1 MYEAFRRTKETSVK
15 VFLSLK
21 EQDIKID
28 VPLGFLGH
36 MLELFFFNAGISAQ
50 VNASGDTHVDDHH
63 IVEDVAI
70 VLGKA
75 LKDLWTAEARERYG
89 WAAMP
94 MDDTLVIAALDL
106 SGRGSLVWKGTF
118 PTPKCGDFDTEL
130 IPEFWRAF
138 SREAALTLHLHALC
152 VDNSHHLA
160 EASFKGIGRALREAL
175 KPSERPSSTK
185 EIVT

>member
-15 VFLSLK
+15 VFLSPK
-21 EQDIKID
+21 QQDIKID
-28 VPLGFLGH
+28 VPVGFLRH

-50 VNASGDTHVDDHH
+50 INASGDTHVDDHH

-118 PTPKCGDFDTEL
+118 PAQVRRLRHGAHTGILARLQPRSGLDAS
-130 IPEFWRAF
+130 P
-138 SREAALTLHLHALC
+138 SRPLRRQ
-152 VDNSHHLA
+152 LA
-160 EASFKGIGRALREAL
+160 PPGRSKLQRNRQSFKRGF
-175 KPSERPSSTK
+175 KTF
-185 EIVT
+185 